1 MRKIM
6 KILSHY
12 ILLIT
17 GLFLSVTLST
27 VFVSIIIIG
36 GGISSLLLNVKF
48 TVAYLIIWLIG
59 IVLIV
64 ISSFI
69 KIES

>member
-1 MRKIM
+1 MREII

-17 GLFLSVTLST
+17 GLFLSVTIST

-36 GGISSLLLNVKF
+36 GDISSLLLNVKF
-48 TVAYLIIWLIG
+48 TVAYLLIWLIG
-59 IVLIV
+59 IILIM
-64 ISSFI
+64 ISTFI
-69 KIES
+69 KIK